1 MKYRKGYKYQLA
13 EDEYFI
19 TPFRPPEY
27 ISASRITLDPSGTLC
42 VKEGYSYDGPSGP
55 VIDRASNMR
64 GACAHDALYQLMRME
79 LLPHSFWRKA
89 DRVYADCLREDGA
102 WDITIKLALAG
113 LKLAGGRAALPKN
126 RKKIYEAP

>member
-1 MKYRKGYKYQLA
+1 VKYRKGYKYQLA

-27 ISASRITLDPSGTLC
+27 IITSRITLDPSGTLC
-42 VKEGYSYDGPSGP
+42 VREGYSYDGPSGP
-55 VIDRASNMR
+55 VIDRSTNMR

-79 LLPHSFWRKA
+79 LLPHAFWRKA
-89 DRVYADCLREDGA
+89 DRVYADCLREDGT
-102 WDITIKLALAG
+102 WDITAKIALAG

-126 RKKIYEAP
+126 RKKVYEAP